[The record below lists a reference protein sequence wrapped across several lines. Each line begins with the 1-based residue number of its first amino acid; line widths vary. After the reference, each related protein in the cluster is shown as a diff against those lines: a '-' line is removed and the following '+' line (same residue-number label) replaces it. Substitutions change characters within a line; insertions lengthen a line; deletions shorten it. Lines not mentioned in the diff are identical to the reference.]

1 MRVLNKKFIIII
13 DGPMGSGKTTV
24 ATILHKKLKR
34 TAHIGL
40 DRIKWFISDFKR
52 IPEDNEIIRSVVVA
66 MTKEY
71 LKQGI
76 SVIVEQGMRK
86 ERIETLKKIAM
97 QNDAHFLAYQLTA
110 SKSVLFE
117 RVHQRPHLSNRPKV
131 TKARIE
137 RNYKAYL
144 KSHKKPIATLIDVEN
159 VTAQQVANRILKD
172 LNSGAKG

>member
-1 MRVLNKKFIIII
+1 MKASNKKFIIVI

-24 ATILHKKLKR
+24 AALLHKKLKR
-34 TAHIGL
+34 TAHLGL

-52 IPEDNEIIRSVVVA
+52 IPEDNEIVRQVVSA

-71 LKQGI
+71 LRHGI

-86 ERIETLKKIAM
+86 ERIDALKRIAKKE
-97 QNDAHFLAYQLTA
+97 NAKFFAYQLTA
-110 SKSVLFE
+110 SKTVLLK

-137 RNYKAYL
+137 RNWRAYME
-144 KSHKKPIATLIDVEN
+144 SHKKPIATLIDVEKIS
-159 VTAQQVANRILKD
+159 AQQVANRILKD
-172 LNSGAKG
+172 LHA

>member
-97 QNDAHFLAYQLTA
+97 QNDAHFLA
-110 SKSVLFE
+110 
-117 RVHQRPHLSNRPKV
+117 
-131 TKARIE
+131 
-137 RNYKAYL
+137 
-144 KSHKKPIATLIDVEN
+144 
-159 VTAQQVANRILKD
+159 
-172 LNSGAKG
+172 